1 MEQQRSMFDVVFF
14 RDLLSASLI
23 FFLVAFAPLVG
34 AIVFVFLPL
43 PMLHYYLKHGRV
55 KGFAIL
61 VFALVIA
68 AIPLNIMNVPANTVL
83 FAMLA
88 GAGIMIAECL
98 KRNYSVEKTI
108 AYPVVAIFILSAL
121 GLLYQAFLAN
131 EAPWQLVKVYIDKQ
145 IRYSVNLY
153 SNLQL
158 ASEQISFIK
167 DRVPEIVASVTQIFP
182 ALFTV
187 ALLYMIWANML
198 AGRIISKKQGF
209 LLGSDFGDLSSW
221 KPPERMV
228 WYFIA
233 AGAILLL
240 PGVGTEFVAWNVLVV
255 ISSIYLLAGLA
266 IVSFFLKKSAL
277 PSAFRYL
284 IYFLIFAQQI
294 ATLVVVAAGLFD
306 LWVDFRKLN
315 KPMEDSAV

>member
-1 MEQQRSMFDVVFF
+1 MFDVVFF

-23 FFLVAFAPLVG
+23 FFLVAVAPLVG
-34 AIVFVFLPL
+34 AVVFVLLPL

-61 VFALVIA
+61 AFSL
-68 AIPLNIMNVPANTVL
+68 AISFVPLSVMNVPANTAL
-83 FAMLA
+83 FTMLG

-108 AYPVVAIFILSAL
+108 AYPVAAIFILSAL
-121 GLLYQAFLAN
+121 FLLYQAFLAD

-153 SNLQL
+153 SDLEL

-167 DRVPEIVASVTQIFP
+167 DRVPEIVASVTLIFP

-187 ALLYMIWANML
+187 ALIYMVWANML
-198 AGRIISKKQGF
+198 AGRIISKKQGI
-209 LLGSDFGDLSSW
+209 LGSASGDLSSW

-233 AGAILLL
+233 AGAMLLL

-294 ATLVVVAAGLFD
+294 VTLVVVAAGLFD

-315 KPMEDSAV
+315 KPMEDSVV